1 MTRYNVPFEEKVIK
15 VYVVEAADRLRAAV
29 EAGKLR
35 ERGVAPDIEHPL
47 SERLLTIAEA
57 VPEQLSPEAKAKIK
71 AKVEESLSTI
81 ERGPVN
87 ERISKA
93 DGQALVDEAARLVP
107 PKHT

>member
-71 AKVEESLSTI
+71 ARVEESLARDTTPNVI

-87 ERISKA
+87 KSVAE
-93 DGQALVDEAARLVP
+93 EAAALVP